1 MSRKSSLRQR
11 YARPS
16 NKASSA
22 TSASSCKQ
30 EPGIRQLS
38 NELSC
43 VINRV
48 RRAYGP
54 LSMAEVARST
64 QMKRAEDQVNRAAWD
79 LQRGLGDS
87 RRWHE
92 VLCEYEAVWMD
103 LLDQIRQSERHA
115 A

>member
-1 MSRKSSLRQR
+1 MSRKSSLRRR
-11 YARPS
+11 YARPFS
-16 NKASSA
+16 KASNA
-22 TSASSCKQ
+22 TGASSCKQ
-30 EPGIRQLS
+30 EPGMRQLG

-43 VINRV
+43 IINRV

-64 QMKRAEDQVNRAAWD
+64 QMKRAEELVSRAARD

-87 RRWHE
+87 RQWHE
-92 VLCEYEAVWMD
+92 VLCKYEAVWMD

>member
-1 MSRKSSLRQR
+1 MSRKSSLRRR
-11 YARPS
+11 YARPLNRAS
-16 NKASSA
+16 GATGASSR
-22 TSASSCKQ
+22 KP
-30 EPGIRQLS
+30 EPGMSRLG

-64 QMKRAEDQVNRAAWD
+64 QMKRAEAQVNRAAWD

-87 RRWHE
+87 RQWHE
-92 VLCEYEAVWMD
+92 VLCQYEAVWMD